1 MNNPQ
6 VKNKCTHGLLG
17 VKSVCRENAYG
28 PPESTGAA
36 RNACEDNTHS

>member
-6 VKNKCTHGLLG
+6 VKQKCTHGLLG

-28 PPESTGAA
+28 PPSDSYQSPTDEK
-36 RNACEDNTHS
+36 